1 MLQAATPVL
10 ISATLREAAKHRLLS
25 ALKQAQA
32 RFGIPMYVPLSL
44 SYQCHL
50 LNLREKALIIS
61 SDKKMVTQ
69 FLKKK

>member
-10 ISATLREAAKHRLLS
+10 ISAMLREAAKHRLSS

-61 SDKKMVTQ
+61 NKKMVTQ
-69 FLKKK
+69 ILKKK